1 MMLQSQAHLP
11 PPPARRP
18 EPWQAYLST
27 RGVWHTLKIRK
38 HNDSFVHRLPDT
50 AWQAYL
56 SKIFDNSPLLD
67 AVSRS
72 SAHAPRQGQ
81 MRRQGQLTQ
90 ADSRLG
96 CWVTGLPNPDTCREL
111 VETCRKLACTG
122 CLLKHLHALSVA
134 CVEPCLTPR
143 LQACLPWAHAPIPLT
158 HSILPLIRANP
169 ANPSRTFH
177 LALIERCMRRRI
189 LG

>member
-1 MMLQSQAHLP
+1 M
-11 PPPARRP
+11 RR
-18 EPWQAYLST
+18 
-27 RGVWHTLKIRK
+27 
-38 HNDSFVHRLPDT
+38 
-50 AWQAYL
+50 
-56 SKIFDNSPLLD
+56 PLLD

-111 VETCRKLACTG
+111 VETCRKLASTG
-122 CLLKHLHALSVA
+122 CLLKHLHAWSVACVDPCLTPRLKHLHALSVA

-143 LQACLPWAHAPIPLT
+143 LQACLALAHAPIPLA
-158 HSILPLIRANP
+158 HSILRLMRANP
-169 ANPSRTFH
+169 ANPPRTF
-177 LALIERCMRRRI
+177 LIKGKSSQSLSHISSCP
-189 LG
+189 